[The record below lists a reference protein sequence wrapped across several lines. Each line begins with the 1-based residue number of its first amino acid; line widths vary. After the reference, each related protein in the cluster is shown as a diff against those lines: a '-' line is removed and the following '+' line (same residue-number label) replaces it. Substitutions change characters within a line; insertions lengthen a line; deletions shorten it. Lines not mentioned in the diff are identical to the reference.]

1 MQALFNSLRQK
12 NSSLI
17 RSLIKSKT
25 SNVDCRYPEAGRRM
39 ALHTDRTTPSKDEME
54 TLLMAVQMRNAF
66 LVRKLIKSN
75 SIDINYIFYEYY
87 ESTLLHA
94 AASVGSLEIVKILV
108 EEGHAEMNFTNELG
122 EVPIHHAADNSH
134 LNIVRYLAEKG
145 SLYTEDVEFLLQPG
159 AENIVL

>member
-1 MQALFNSLRQK
+1 MQTLFNSLRQK

-17 RSLIKSKT
+17 RSLIKPDK

-39 ALHTDRTTPSKDEME
+39 ALHTTSSEDEME
-54 TLLMAVQMRNAF
+54 TLLIAVLMRNAF

-75 SIDINYIFYEYY
+75 SIDINYIFYEYH

-94 AASVGSLEIVKILV
+94 AASVGSLETVKILI
-108 EEGHAEMNFTNELG
+108 EEDHAEINPSNYVG
-122 EVPIHHAADNSH
+122 DVPLHNAADNGH
-134 LNIVRYLAEKG
+134 FDIVRYLAGIG
-145 SLYTEDVEFLLQPG
+145 SPFTKDIEFLLQPG

>member
-12 NSSLI
+12 NSSLL

-25 SNVDCRYPEAGRRM
+25 SNVEYRYPEAGRI
-39 ALHTDRTTPSKDEME
+39 AFHTDRTTPSKDEME
-54 TLLMAVQMRNAF
+54 TLLMAVLMRNAF

-75 SIDINYIFYEYY
+75 AVDVNYVFYEYS
-87 ESTLLHA
+87 ESTLLHI

-108 EEGHAEMNFTNELG
+108 EEGHADMNFTNELG
-122 EVPIHHAADNSH
+122 EVPMHLAGNNSH

-145 SLYTEDVEFLLQPG
+145 SHYTRDVEFLLQPG
-159 AENIVL
+159 AENIVV